1 MIVNHYKKQPLIYIE
16 PRYNEEF
23 NQVIAKNY
31 DFIVDSFNL
40 YDIPFVYLPKLLTDS
55 HFNKVLSY
63 NQPHLKKQHHDY
75 SDKLYHVISNS
86 LNLNLDTPALI
97 FLSENGKV
105 EHQFDLTSPKVFTA
119 SNSLSL
125 FAKHINNTIHPP
137 INEANS
143 IKEFSDIR
151 FRKVVKEDF
160 FESSFDRAF
169 DISEEKDSLDRPLIK
184 ESTLDAFKKKKKTA
198 DELFEEEAFKIPDDL
213 QQQIEELS
221 QAGYLSHLIKYLE
234 MLQQT
239 TRRLSRLKITS
250 DYRIYLMDY
259 EMKEVVM
266 SPLPK
271 ALYLLFLNHP
281 EGISFKELPDYRA
294 ELMEIYKNISL
305 RENPI
310 KARRS
315 IRKLTDPLDNSVHEK
330 CSRIRA
336 AFLSVVAED
345 IAQNYYIR
353 GDRGEAKKISLNREL
368 VIYDI

>member
-1 MIVNHYKKQPLIYIE
+1 MIINHYRKQPLIYIE
-16 PRYNEEF
+16 PSYNKEF
-23 NQVIAKNY
+23 NEAIADNY
-31 DFIVDSFNL
+31 NFIVDSFNG

-55 HFNKVLSY
+55 HFKRVLGY
-63 NQPHLKKQHHDY
+63 NQPHLEKNHDY

-97 FLSENGKV
+97 FLSESGKV
-105 EHQFDLTSPKVFTA
+105 EHKFDLTSPKVFTA
-119 SNSLSL
+119 PNNLFL
-125 FAKHINNTIHPP
+125 FAEHINNAIHPP
-137 INEANS
+137 IDEAKS
-143 IKEFSDIR
+143 IQEDYDIR
-151 FRKVVKEDF
+151 FRKGSAKMLLDT
-160 FESSFDRAF
+160 AF
-169 DISEEKDSLDRPLIK
+169 DYLPSTSSKKD
-184 ESTLDAFKKKKKTA
+184 TLAKPHKKKSALDLFKENKKTA

-221 QAGYLSHLIKYLE
+221 QAGYLSHLIQYLE
-234 MLQQT
+234 ILQQA
-239 TRRLSRLKITS
+239 TRKLSRLKITD

-259 EMKEVVM
+259 EMKEVIM

-294 ELMEIYKNISL
+294 ELMDIYKNISL

-345 IAQNYYIR
+345 IAQNYFVT
-353 GDRGEAKKISLNREL
+353 GGRGEAKKVSINREL
-368 VIYDI
+368 VVYSK

>member
-1 MIVNHYKKQPLIYIE
+1 MIINHYKKQPLIYIE
-16 PRYNEEF
+16 PSYNEEF
-23 NQVIAKNY
+23 NQAIAENY
-31 DFIVDSFNL
+31 DFIVDSFNG

-55 HFNKVLSY
+55 HFNRVLGY
-63 NQPHLKKQHHDY
+63 NQPHLEKNHDY

-97 FLSENGKV
+97 FLSESGKV
-105 EHQFDLTSPKVFTA
+105 EHKFDLISPKVFTA
-119 SNSLSL
+119 PNNLFL
-125 FAKHINNTIHPP
+125 FAEHIYNTIHPS
-137 INEANS
+137 IDEEQS
-143 IKEFSDIR
+143 IKESFDIR
-151 FRKVVKEDF
+151 FRIGREEKL
-160 FESSFDRAF
+160 FESSFDYAL
-169 DISEEKDSLDRPLIK
+169 DIPSKKDSLAK
-184 ESTLDAFKKKKKTA
+184 SHKKKSSLDAFKKKKKTA

-234 MLQQT
+234 ILQQT
-239 TRRLSRLKITS
+239 TRRLSRLKITN
-250 DYRIYLMDY
+250 DHRIYLMDY
-259 EMKEVVM
+259 EMKEVIM

-281 EGISFKELPDYRA
+281 QGITFKELPDYRA

-345 IAQNYYIR
+345 IAQNYFVT
-353 GDRGEAKKISLNREL
+353 GGRGEPKKVSLNREL
-368 VIYDI
+368 VIYTK